1 MRKTMIFT
9 LFLVSA
15 ICAMPTYAVKPSS
28 ETQCSS
34 KVVSIYVNVDY
45 DLRKQL
51 VTLMIVPIG
60 EAFILTDLV
69 YTRLSGRSWVNLL
82 ENKTLKCSFWF
93 EQQSGEKSQAL
104 HLNSGISFAPGS
116 KVILDTGSEWGKYL
130 ISGYVT
136 NCF

>member
-9 LFLVSA
+9 LCLALAV
-15 ICAMPTYAVKPSS
+15 CVMPTYAVRPSS
-28 ETQCSS
+28 ETLCIN
-34 KVVSIYVNVDY
+34 KVVSAYVKVDY
-45 DLRKQL
+45 DHRKQL
-51 VTLMIVPIG
+51 VTLMIVSIG
-60 EAFILTDLV
+60 EAFILTDVV

-93 EQQSGEKSQAL
+93 EQQSGKNSQAL
-104 HLNSGISFAPGS
+104 HLNSGVSFGPGS
-116 KVILDTGSEWGKYL
+116 KVILDTGSEWGGYL